1 MFMFRFV
8 ALAFLLTTCG
18 PDETI
23 SGFADP
29 QASYRLVSLDG
40 DTIVASATIR
50 FPEPGQVTGTGPCNS
65 FNAAQRVPYPWFEL
79 GPIASTRRACPD
91 LEAETAYFAA
101 LAEMRFAEVVGDTL
115 LLSNEADREM
125 VFQVE

>member
-1 MFMFRFV
+1 MFRFT
-8 ALAFLLTTCG
+8 AFAFLLAACG

-29 QASYRLVSLDG
+29 AASYQLVSLDG
-40 DTIVASATIR
+40 VDFDAGASIR
-50 FPEPGQVTGTGPCNS
+50 FPEPGQITGTGPCNT

-79 GPIASTRRACPD
+79 GPIASTRRACPN
-91 LEAETAYFAA
+91 LGAETAYFAA
-101 LAEMRFAEVVGDTL
+101 LTEMRFAEVFDDTL
-115 LLSNEADREM
+115 LLSNEAGREM